1 MKYSELHKKL
11 REAGCYVI
19 RQGGGHPIWYSPI
32 TEDSFPTSRH
42 ESQEVKVGTLNR
54 ILKKAGLK

>member
-1 MKYSELHKKL
+1 MLL
-11 REAGCYVI
+11 DRV
-19 RQGGGHPIWYSPI
+19 GGHPIWYSPI
-32 TEDSFPTSRH
+32 SEDSFPTSRH